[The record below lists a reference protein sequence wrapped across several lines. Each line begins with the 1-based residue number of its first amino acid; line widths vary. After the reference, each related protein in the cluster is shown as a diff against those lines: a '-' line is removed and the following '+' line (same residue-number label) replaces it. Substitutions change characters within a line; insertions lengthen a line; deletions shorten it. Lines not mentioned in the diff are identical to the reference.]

1 MTAAI
6 DEQNVPIDR
15 KISVEEKWHIVL
27 TRKPL
32 SSDTQTPIQERL
44 AIVANAGQLQSI
56 VYSQGTVNVLAL

>member
-1 MTAAI
+1 MAHCI
-6 DEQNVPIDR
+6 
-15 KISVEEKWHIVL
+15 L

-32 SSDTQTPIQERL
+32 SSKDTQTPIQERL